1 MILEAFYCALVSPSV
16 LPVKFVSRKS
26 LHLEE
31 LSSGN
36 KGMLAESVLPASP
49 GAFLECGGL
58 FITLSLLSTSEVQA
72 F

>member
-1 MILEAFYCALVSPSV
+1 MILEAFYCASVSPSV

-36 KGMLAESVLPASP
+36 KGMLAESVLPVSH

-58 FITLSLLSTSEVQA
+58 FITLSLLSPSEVQA